1 MLYSFS
7 RFRKVNIR
15 TNINEL
21 KASEYQMKDK
31 SATSIDITKC
41 LLNQFE
47 ISWQLLSYHLND
59 LTIEECLWK
68 PTEKGV
74 FLTQIDENTWKGSF
88 PDSEEYEF
96 GPPNIAWL
104 TWHIDFWWTMVIN
117 HSFEDGSSSSDQ
129 IEWKPSV
136 IDIKNRFEELKSEWI
151 KRVSSLSSAD
161 LNSDEL
167 SKWPIADRP
176 FSDIVAWLNLEL
188 MKNASEIGYV
198 RFLYANR
205 KA

>member
-1 MLYSFS
+1 M
-7 RFRKVNIR
+7 N
-15 TNINEL
+15 NQE
-21 KASEYQMKDK
+21 
-31 SATSIDITKC
+31 TSNIDITKC
-41 LLNQFE
+41 LLNQLE

-88 PDSEEYEF
+88 PDSEEYEM

-117 HSFEDGSSSSDQ
+117 HSFEDGTSNSEQ
-129 IEWKPSV
+129 VVWNPSM
-136 IDIKNRFEELKSEWI
+136 DNIKSRFEELKNEWT
-151 KRVSSLSSAD
+151 KRVSNLSPSD
-161 LNSDEL
+161 LNSTEH
-167 SKWPIADRP
+167 SKWPITDIP

-188 MKNASEIGYV
+188 MKNASEIGYI

-205 KA
+205 KV